1 MRLVSELQLGRHP
14 VHTLERDVAARP
26 WPEVA
31 TAHARMINSSQP
43 EGCIAV
49 SGHSLGGV
57 LAVESAMTLEFEFDR
72 EAICILFDAP
82 HPVQF
87 KSEWNDIRTPGSS
100 AATSRG
106 PEIQQNDIR
115 RPQQLQDSTGL
126 AYMEVALASFH
137 YDTGV
142 AGWSSMSRDEKYSL
156 FEAVTFQALG
166 RRIDAKLMDEE
177 ISAGPYAN
185 QWNSGII
192 HSRNSGQMDMSS
204 WQLVCGHPES
214 SALCG

>member
-1 MRLVSELQLGRHP
+1 
-14 VHTLERDVAARP
+14 
-26 WPEVA
+26 
-31 TAHARMINSSQP
+31 
-43 EGCIAV
+43 
-49 SGHSLGGV
+49 
-57 LAVESAMTLEFEFDR
+57 
-72 EAICILFDAP
+72 
-82 HPVQF
+82 
-87 KSEWNDIRTPGSS
+87 
-100 AATSRG
+100 
-106 PEIQQNDIR
+106 
-115 RPQQLQDSTGL
+115 
-126 AYMEVALASFH
+126 MEVALASFH

-214 SALCG
+214 SALCRLRSKVFTYKAGEENDALFATDVMMNNQPDEKRTLTRSYVNLIYSVLLHQFVFSLLVDMHGYLRAIMLKSCIVKVIT